1 MKVALVYDR
10 VNKIGGA
17 ERVLGTLHELFP
29 DAPLYTAVYDPKGA
43 PWARVFRVVPSFM
56 NRIPFARTHHE
67 YFPWLTPLA
76 FQTFDFSGFDV
87 VISVTSAEA
96 KNIRTKKPT
105 IHICYCLTP
114 TRYLWSGF
122 FTYVHDHAVLSFFF
136 RLWAPVLKNLDLRAA
151 KRPDYYVAISNR
163 VRQRIKKYYH
173 RDTDRV
179 IYPPVETTKFI
190 AKKTTHNKPYYLLVS
205 RLVPYKRADIVIE
218 ACNTLH
224 LPLVVIG
231 KGHDYKKLQKMASPS
246 IQFVT
251 RYLTDSELL
260 PYYQHCRAFLFA
272 GDEDFGIVA
281 AEAQSV
287 GKPVIAYRESGIAE
301 IVVDGKTGVLYD
313 EQAPDGLIGA
323 IKKFETLHIT
333 AEACRSQ
340 AEKFSVKR
348 FKEEMRAYIKS
359 RANQV

>member
-43 PWARVFRVVPSFM
+43 PWAQVFCVVPSFM
-56 NRIPFARTHHE
+56 NRIPFARKHHE

-96 KNIRTKKPT
+96 KNIRTNKST
-105 IHICYCLTP
+105 VHICYCLTP

-122 FTYVHDHAVLSFFF
+122 FSYAHDHAVLSFFL
-136 RLWAPVLKNLDLRAA
+136 RLLAPVLQYLDLRAA
-151 KRPDYYVAISNR
+151 KLPDFYVAISHR
-163 VRQRIKKYYH
+163 VRQRIKKYYK
-173 RDTDRV
+173 RESDRV
-179 IYPPVETTKFI
+179 IYPPVETVKFV
-190 AKKTTHNKPYYLLVS
+190 AKKSSYKKPYYLFVS

-218 ACNTLH
+218 ACSKLH

-231 KGHDYKKLQKMASPS
+231 KGHDYKKLKKMASPS

-260 PYYQHCRAFLFA
+260 TYYQNCRAFLFA
-272 GDEDFGIVA
+272 GDEDFGIVG

-287 GKPVIAYRESGIAE
+287 GKPVIAYRQSGIAE
-301 IVVDGKTGVLYD
+301 IVIDGKTGVLFD
-313 EQAPDGLIGA
+313 KQSPDGLMRA
-323 IKKFETLHIT
+323 IKKFETLHIS
-333 AEACRSQ
+333 ASACRKN
-340 AEKFSVKR
+340 AERFSTKR
-348 FKEEMRAYIKS
+348 FKEEMRTYINS

>member
-17 ERVLGTLHELFP
+17 ERVLVALHELFP
-29 DAPLYTAVYDPKGA
+29 DAPLYTAVYDPNGA

-76 FQTFDFSGFDV
+76 FQTFDFSEFDV

-105 IHICYCLTP
+105 MHICYCLTP

-122 FTYVHDHAVLSFFF
+122 STYVRDHAMLSFFL
-136 RLWAPVLKNLDLRAA
+136 RLFVPLLRYLDLRAA
-151 KRPDYYVAISNR
+151 TRPDFYLAISNH
-163 VRQRIKKYYH
+163 VRQRIKKYYN
-173 RDTDRV
+173 RDVDRI
-179 IYPPVETTKFI
+179 IYPPVETAKFV
-190 AKKTTHNKPYYLLVS
+190 AKKSKNTEPYYLFVS
-205 RLVPYKRADIVIE
+205 RLVAYKHADIVIE
-218 ACNTLH
+218 ACNKLH

-231 KGHDYKKLQKMASPS
+231 KGHEYKKLKKIASPS

-260 PYYQHCRAFLFA
+260 TYYQHCRAFLFA

-281 AEAQSV
+281 AEAQSA
-287 GKPVIAYRESGIAE
+287 GIPVIAYRESGVAE
-301 IVVDGKTGVLYD
+301 IVVDGTTGVLFD
-313 EQAPDGLIGA
+313 EQTPDGLIAA
-323 IKKFETLHIT
+323 IKKFETLHIK
-333 AEACRSQ
+333 ADLCRRQ
-340 AEKFSVKR
+340 AEKFSTKR
-348 FKEEMRAYIKS
+348 FKEEMRAYIKN
-359 RANQV
+359 RVNQV

>member
-29 DAPLYTAVYDPKGA
+29 DAPLYTAVYNPNGA
-43 PWARVFRVVPSFM
+43 PWARVFHVIPSFM
-56 NRIPFARTHHE
+56 NRIPCARTHHE

-76 FQTFDFSGFDV
+76 FQTFDFSEFDV

-122 FTYVHDHAVLSFFF
+122 FTYVHDHAVLSFFL
-136 RLWAPVLKNLDLRAA
+136 RLLAPILQYLDLYAA
-151 KRPDYYVAISNR
+151 KRPDFYVAISNR
-163 VRQRIKKYYH
+163 VRQRIQTYYK
-173 RDTDRV
+173 RATDRV
-179 IYPPVETTKFI
+179 IYPPVETSKFMMKKSTKKE
-190 AKKTTHNKPYYLLVS
+190 AYYLFVS

-218 ACNTLH
+218 ACNKLH

-231 KGHDYKKLQKMASPS
+231 KGHEYKKLQKMASS
-246 IQFVT
+246 SVQFVT

-260 PYYQHCRAFLFA
+260 TYYQHCRAFLFA

-281 AEAQSV
+281 AEAQSA

-313 EQAPDGLIGA
+313 EQTPDGLIGA
-323 IKKFETLHIT
+323 ISKFETLHIT
-333 AEACRSQ
+333 ESACRSQ
-340 AEKFSVKR
+340 AMKFSTKR
-348 FKEEMRAYIKS
+348 FKEEMRAYIQSKV
-359 RANQV
+359 NQV